1 MCARGMH
8 ERLQPCVITG
18 RARLAARQQRRLDL
32 GARRRWLRA
41 HLLQRAV
48 RGGGGA
54 LAGCRRGGRGGRAGR
69 GGRERDSLPVRQP
82 ARGAHWRSACTAALL
97 PAQRQVGAGLA
108 WGGGQL
114 AALHPLQQWLRAA
127 PPRVA
132 YKGPTAFATQG
143 AAAFAHPRAAQRPC
157 AFEAAAPHATL
168 PGSSPMS
175 PRSQAPH
182 VVDGRRVRAGPC
194 ERRGRAS
201 VELRPT
207 SRSPGCKWCP
217 ASMATAPHQPAWLLR
232 RLVARLHTW
241 EHSLGPR
248 PAG

>member
-157 AFEAAAPHATL
+157 AFEAAAPHATTPRQQPHVATLPL
-168 PGSSPMS
+168 PGT
-175 PRSQAPH
+175 AC
-182 VVDGRRVRAGPC
+182 GR
-194 ERRGRAS
+194 
-201 VELRPT
+201 RPT
-207 SRSPGCKWCP
+207 SSCWTLRAARSSKCG
-217 ASMATAPHQPAWLLR
+217 ASAHQSITWLQVVPSLDGDSAPSARVASPTARGAPPH
-232 RLVARLHTW
+232 
-241 EHSLGPR
+241 LG
-248 PAG
+248 A